1 MNGQMKKY
9 RKSLERMSEPIM
21 NECPSGAIAQL
32 TFLCQRSDSLVSYDI
47 VFSKKRKFSA
57 VFKIMAWFES
67 HVLRHGV

>member
-1 MNGQMKKY
+1 
-9 RKSLERMSEPIM
+9 M

-67 HVLRHGV
+67 HVLRHTRS